1 MFRSL
6 PREILCNYRKFGQVF
21 DKRKNFMLDFSFI
34 TDHSLLKDYN
44 LKVYEKNDMET
55 DTTF

>member
-1 MFRSL
+1 
-6 PREILCNYRKFGQVF
+6 
-21 DKRKNFMLDFSFI
+21 MLDFSFI

-55 DTTF
+55 DTTFWKSLKLENV